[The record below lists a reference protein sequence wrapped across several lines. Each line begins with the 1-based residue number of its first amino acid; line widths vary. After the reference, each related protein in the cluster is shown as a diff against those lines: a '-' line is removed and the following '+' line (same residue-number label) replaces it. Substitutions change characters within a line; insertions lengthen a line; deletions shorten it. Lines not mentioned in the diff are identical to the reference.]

1 MYCKTNEV
9 IPNWC
14 YVNMYS
20 AQGRVKEKG
29 MHRAMEVLYAVKK
42 VNISDEVQIQ
52 HRKMLVDNQAT
63 VKIRI
68 F

>member
-9 IPNWC
+9 TPNWC

-52 HRKMLVDNQAT
+52 H
-63 VKIRI
+63 
-68 F
+68 